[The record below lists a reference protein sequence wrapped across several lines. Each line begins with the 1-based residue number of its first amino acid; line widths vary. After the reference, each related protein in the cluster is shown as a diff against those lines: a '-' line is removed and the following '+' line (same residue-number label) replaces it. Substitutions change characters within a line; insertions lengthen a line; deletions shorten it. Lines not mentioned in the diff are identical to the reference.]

1 MGFLEFLAIPYE
13 LFERIGLKMK
23 SVVLFLSLLFML
35 FGVDAIGIC
44 PVKCT
49 CRPVTQNGQNMN
61 GLKVKCGGN
70 PLTKLTSIKEIGFDD
85 ITRSDIVH
93 L

>member
-1 MGFLEFLAIPYE
+1 MT
-13 LFERIGLKMK
+13 
-23 SVVLFLSLLFML
+23 SVVVILSLLLMVI
-35 FGVDAIGIC
+35 GTDAIGIC

-49 CRPVTQNGQNMN
+49 CRPVSQTGQNVN

-85 ITRSDIVH
+85 IRNDIVN

>member
-1 MGFLEFLAIPYE
+1 
-13 LFERIGLKMK
+13 MK
-23 SVVLFLSLLFML
+23 SVVLILSLLLM
-35 FGVDAIGIC
+35 VITVADAIGIC

-49 CRPVTQNGQNMN
+49 CRPVSQNGQNVS

-85 ITRSDIVH
+85 NIRNDIVN

>member
-1 MGFLEFLAIPYE
+1 
-13 LFERIGLKMK
+13 MK
-23 SVVLFLSLLFML
+23 SVVLTLSLLLMTI
-35 FGVDAIGIC
+35 DANAIGIC

-49 CRPVTQNGQNMN
+49 CRPVSQNVN

-70 PLTKLTSIKEIGFDD
+70 PLAKLTSIKEIGFDD
-85 ITRSDIVH
+85 IRSDIVN

>member
-1 MGFLEFLAIPYE
+1 
-13 LFERIGLKMK
+13 MK
-23 SVVLFLSLLFML
+23 SVVVILSLLLM
-35 FGVDAIGIC
+35 VIVADAVGIC

-49 CRPVTQNGQNMN
+49 CRPVSQNVN

-70 PLTKLTSIKEIGFDD
+70 PLAKLTSIKEIGFDD
-85 ITRSDIVH
+85 IRNDIVN

>member
-1 MGFLEFLAIPYE
+1 
-13 LFERIGLKMK
+13 MK
-23 SVVLFLSLLFML
+23 SVVVILSLLLM
-35 FGVDAIGIC
+35 VCAAADAIGIC

-49 CRPVTQNGQNMN
+49 CRPVSQSVN

-85 ITRSDIVH
+85 IRMDIVN

>member
-1 MGFLEFLAIPYE
+1 MVI
-13 LFERIGLKMK
+13 
-23 SVVLFLSLLFML
+23 LSLLSL
-35 FGVDAIGIC
+35 GSLVIVADAIGIC

-49 CRPVTQNGQNMN
+49 CRPVSQNGQSVN

-85 ITRSDIVH
+85 IRNDIVN